1 MIRNTKGKVLDYG
14 CGTGRFIDFCR
25 NRDLVITG
33 TDTYKGIYESWAKPL
48 ENIYPIRNKRV
59 PFSDST
65 FQTIVSN
72 QTFEHISPDQVPIV
86 AKEISRLLLPGGELI
101 SIFPTKKTII
111 EAHTGVPFVQYI
123 SNGSNLQKLYLNLC
137 FLLKIGY
144 WRSKNKRGLTS
155 TKKRNFW
162 VNDCMQV
169 LENSIYFNSTLKW
182 EQNFSSSGC
191 KVKNVSFLL
200 LIYSLPINLKPLLIK
215 IARINFFKNIF
226 NLLVELRL
234 GVVLKVTKIDE

>member
-1 MIRNTKGKVLDYG
+1 MIRNTKGQVLDYG
-14 CGTGRFIDFCR
+14 CGTGRFIGFCR
-25 NRDLVITG
+25 DRDLIIIG
-33 TDTYKGIYESWAKPL
+33 TDTYEGVYESWAKPL
-48 ENIYPIRNKRV
+48 ENIYPIKDKKV

-65 FQTIVSN
+65 FQAIVSN

-86 AKEISRLLLPGGELI
+86 AKEISRLLLPDGVLI

-111 EAHTGVPFVQYI
+111 EAHIGVPFVQY
-123 SNGSNLQKLYLNLC
+123 SRNGSNLQRVYLHLC

-144 WRSKNKRGLTS
+144 WRSENKRGLIS

-169 LENSIYFNSTLKW
+169 LESNIFFNPLIKW
-182 EQNFSSSGC
+182 EQNFYSSGC
-191 KVKNVSFLL
+191 KVENISFLL
-200 LIYSLPINLKPLLIK
+200 LIYSLPIKLKPLLRK
-215 IARINFFKNIF
+215 IVQVNFFKNFF

-234 GVVLKVTKIDE
+234 GVVLKVTKINE